1 MNQFRNP
8 PRSFNGERNE
18 NNKSFFNRLFSN
30 QRFLAFLGLV
40 LIILISFPLIRTY
53 SEKKMVETE
62 MAELKANIAKYEQ
75 ETEKLQEMINYL
87 GSKESL
93 EAQARLNLNLKK
105 PDEIVVVIDR
115 GEDELP
121 TEKGEKV
128 IDERSNLRKWRDYFF
143 QQSYK

>member
-18 NNKSFFNRLFSN
+18 NKRGFFSRLFSN

-53 SEKKMVETE
+53 SQKKMVEEE
-62 MAELKANIAKYEQ
+62 MAELKADIAKYEQ
-75 ETEKLQEMINYL
+75 ETAKLQEMITYL

-105 PDEIVVVIDR
+105 PNETVVVIDR
-115 GEDELP
+115 GESELVV
-121 TEKGEKV
+121 EKEKKEP
-128 IDERSNLRKWRDYFF
+128 DERSNLQKWWDYFF
-143 QQSYK
+143 SFDL